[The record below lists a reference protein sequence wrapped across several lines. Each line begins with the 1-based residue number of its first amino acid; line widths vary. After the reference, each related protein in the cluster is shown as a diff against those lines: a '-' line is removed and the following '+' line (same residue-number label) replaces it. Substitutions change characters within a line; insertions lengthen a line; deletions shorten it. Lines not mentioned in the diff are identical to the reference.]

1 MRSTTAPRR
10 AFVSVAVIITTGVLL
25 MFVAVTAR
33 MAYLEMRRERT
44 ANLEAHAAQAILSAR
59 AWSEQAGRTL
69 DVSAVITLPVD
80 ELVPRDCTG
89 VLELRLIQQDGVT
102 MIDCRLTLERGPRKL
117 NRQASWPLRAPVP

>member
-1 MRSTTAPRR
+1 MRNPTAPRR

-33 MAYLEMRRERT
+33 MAYLEMNRERI
-44 ANLEAHAAQAILSAR
+44 ANLEAYAVQAILSAR

-69 DVSAVITLPVD
+69 DVNAAVTLPIN

-89 VLELRLIQQDGVT
+89 TLELRLIQQDGVT
-102 MIDCRLTLERGPRKL
+102 MIDCRLTLQRGLRKL
-117 NRQASWPLRAPVP
+117 NRRTSWPLRAPFP